1 MGFGV
6 GRALTPFLKDENMTT
21 LHAYKR
27 TAQIVVDLPALK
39 LKLKFAPDAEGN
51 VVCAVPDGP
60 AVDLLLN
67 ISEAYRVFGAAPE
80 GSTGDDDENQD
91 AGSRYILS
99 HGEGDETLDLRTLT
113 KAALLDFARENE
125 IPGIDKDSKKE
136 VVLEQIVD
144 FFRVPA

>member
-6 GRALTPFLKDENMTT
+6 GSAPAPFLKDENMTT

-51 VVCAVPDGP
+51 VLCDVPEGP

-67 ISEAYRVFGAAPE
+67 IPEAYRVFGAEQPAA
-80 GSTGDDDENQD
+80 GGDDEGNSD

-113 KAALLDFARENE
+113 KAALLEFARENE

-144 FFRVPA
+144 FFRLPA